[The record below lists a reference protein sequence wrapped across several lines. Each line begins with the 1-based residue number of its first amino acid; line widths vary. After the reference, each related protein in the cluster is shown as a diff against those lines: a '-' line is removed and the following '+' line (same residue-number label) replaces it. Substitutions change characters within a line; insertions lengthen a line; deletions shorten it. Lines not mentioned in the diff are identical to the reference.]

1 MYKVYVVVES
11 YYRDPETQ
19 GTRIIGSYNSRELA
33 EEAIE
38 KETIQNE
45 IDKEGPFDYNDDW
58 SNYDYSFEILEK
70 TVNSHD

>member
-11 YYRDPETQ
+11 YYRDPKTY

-33 EEAIE
+33 EVAIE

-70 TVNSHD
+70 TLN